1 MARADILTGMVKT
14 GASGDK
20 EGFQRYVEALIA
32 EEKQKRHMILA
43 DRLSM
48 ILKENNGSI
57 NPKIKNGHDVL
68 RLHEQSRN
76 LLFSIEPQR
85 RLEDLFLTQI
95 VRTTT
100 EEIIQEHQRR
110 DVLRS
115 FGLMPRNKILLSGSP
130 GNGKTSYAEALAE
143 KLMLPLYVVRYESL
157 ITSYLGET
165 STRLQNLFDFVR
177 QENCVL
183 FFDEFDTI
191 GKERGDTH
199 ETGEI
204 KRVVS
209 SLLLQIDRLPS
220 QVIVV
225 TASNHPEL
233 LDRAVWRRFDLNFK
247 LEKPSLDDRVA
258 YISRFFDKRDLNA
271 LPSVNQTAEALGD
284 ISYAELEQFCTDI
297 LRKAVLMN
305 APENIIGVAA
315 HVISQW
321 VEKNKNAA
329 SSK

>member
-1 MARADILTGMVKT
+1 MARADILSGMVKT

-20 EGFQRYVEALIA
+20 EGFKRYVEALVA
-32 EEKQKRHMILA
+32 DEKKNRHTVLA
-43 DRLSM
+43 DRLSS
-48 ILKENNGSI
+48 ILKECNGTSY
-57 NPKIKNGHDVL
+57 PKFSNGHDIL
-68 RLHEQSRN
+68 RVQEQSRN

-85 RLEDLFLTQI
+85 RLDDLFLPEYVKTA
-95 VRTTT
+95 T
-100 EEIIQEHQRR
+100 EEIIQEHLRK

-115 FGLMPRNKILLSGSP
+115 FGLAPRNKILLSGAP
-130 GNGKTSYAEALAE
+130 GNGKTSYAEAIAE
-143 KLMLPLYVVRYESL
+143 RLMLPLYVVRYENL

-165 STRLQNLFDFVR
+165 SSRLQNLFDFIR

-209 SLLLQIDRLPS
+209 SLLLQIDRMPA
-220 QVIVV
+220 QVIVI

-233 LDRAVWRRFDLNFK
+233 LDRAVWRRFNIHFR
-247 LEKPSLDDRVA
+247 LEKPELPDRIA
-258 YISRFFDKRDLNA
+258 YINVFFEKRQLKP
-271 LPSVNQTAEALGD
+271 LPSVKKIAEMLGA
-284 ISYAELEQFCTDI
+284 ISYAELEQYCTDI

-305 APENIIGVAA
+305 TPEDVAKVA
-315 HVISQW
+315 TSVTQQW
-321 VEKNKNAA
+321 IEKQK
-329 SSK
+329 STSL